1 MKRCVTA
8 IDLSEHYQE
17 VHTEHEARGQELLS
31 DSSVTVGPCILFDTL
46 VLGFSVSLCSPALVL
61 VPFYAIRDADGF
73 SHACLRRIS
82 KEEALGSSAWFLLLF
97 PALFL

>member
-31 DSSVTVGPCILFDTL
+31 GSTVTVGPYILL
-46 VLGFSVSLCSPALVL
+46 
-61 VPFYAIRDADGF
+61 
-73 SHACLRRIS
+73 
-82 KEEALGSSAWFLLLF
+82 
-97 PALFL
+97 